1 MMKMKQ
7 SVLLCFAASFLLA
20 ACVSSPK
27 TVKSEEAIDS
37 TIVVVPQKRINVY
50 DVEALVGDSCNNPQL
65 WLGHLENDLMK
76 FWNNKN
82 TTEGK
87 SIFYSTFRSN
97 TGEVIPADKAQW
109 PGEYKEAMKD
119 TSLRGLVE
127 DATKYNYIRAHSRQT
142 YAYGIAYNMTGN
154 TAYLDKCR
162 QGALAIIQAMDKN
175 NGLYNKQ
182 EIQSGVWLDPADERN
197 SQDLA
202 YGITGLGFYYYL
214 THDEAVLKPL
224 LAARKYIFDTYF
236 DEGKDFLTW
245 YPKSI
250 TEGNDKVEIVSQ
262 LDQLYAYMLW
272 VTPSLPEPYQIEWKA
287 DLKKLANV
295 MINHFYSERYGTFW
309 GSATNDRSKE
319 LGTDHTDFG
328 HSVKAMWVI
337 YQIGKITDDITYV
350 NFARE
355 KIKVI
360 LNRAYIKEDGSW
372 ARRYDKEGK
381 LDKDKEWWGLAELD
395 QAAAILSLNDPSYL
409 RFTNTTYKYWFDYMV
424 DTKDGEIWHM
434 VSGETNEPVKSHPK
448 IHAWK
453 TSLHSFE
460 HCFLG
465 YMISSYHRDQPFKLY
480 YAFTDKDQLSH
491 KNVSPYFLRAN
502 MKEIKKGDPIIFTPE
517 DKGRKVVEITFDYLH

>member
-1 MMKMKQ
+1 MKQ
-7 SVLLCFAASFLLA
+7 NVFLLLA
-20 ACVSSPK
+20 FTASLVACNPSPK
-27 TVKSEEAIDS
+27 QVS
-37 TIVVVPQKRINVY
+37 TTEIVEITNTLPQKKTDVYNV
-50 DVEALVGDSCNNPQL
+50 DSLVKDDCNNPEL
-65 WLGHLENDLMK
+65 WMGHLKNDLMK
-76 FWNNKN
+76 FWDGKDIP
-82 TTEGK
+82 EGK
-87 SIFYSTFRSN
+87 SVFFSTFRGN
-97 TGEVIPADKAQW
+97 DGQVIPEDSTQW
-109 PGEYKEAMKD
+109 PEEYKEAMKD
-119 TSLRGLVE
+119 EDLVGLVE
-127 DATKYNYIRAHSRQT
+127 EATKYNYIRAHSRQT
-142 YAYGIAYNMTGN
+142 FAYGIAYNMTGD
-154 TAYLDKCR
+154 TSYLQKCR
-162 QGALAIIQAMDKN
+162 LGAMAILQAMDEN

-182 EIQSGVWLDPADERN
+182 DIKSGEWMDPADERN

-202 YGITGLGFYYYL
+202 YGITGLGYYYYL

-245 YPKSI
+245 LPKSI
-250 TEGNDKVEIVSQ
+250 TEGNGKVEIVSQ

-272 VTPSLPEPYQIEWKA
+272 VTPSLPEPYQTEWKA

-309 GSATNDRSKE
+309 GSATNDFSKE

-337 YQIGKITDDITYV
+337 YEIGKITDDITYV

-360 LNRAYIKEDGSW
+360 LNRAYIKEDGAW
-372 ARRYDKEGK
+372 ARRYDIDGT

-409 RFTNTTYKYWFDYMV
+409 RFTNNTYKYWFKYMV
-424 DTKDGEIWHM
+424 DKQNGEIWHM
-434 VSGETNEPVKSHPK
+434 VNPETNQPILKYPK
-448 IHAWK
+448 VHAWK

-465 YMISSYHRDQPFKLY
+465 YVISSYHRNQPVTLY
-480 YAFTDKDQLSH
+480 YAFTDKESISS
-491 KNVSPYFLRAN
+491 KNVNPYFLRGHI
-502 MKEIKKGDPIIFTPE
+502 KEQKKGEAISLNKN
-517 DKGRKVVEITFDYLH
+517 DKGRNVVEITFDYIH

>member
-1 MMKMKQ
+1 LGAM
-7 SVLLCFAASFLLA
+7 
-20 ACVSSPK
+20 
-27 TVKSEEAIDS
+27 AI
-37 TIVVVPQKRINVY
+37 
-50 DVEALVGDSCNNPQL
+50 L
-65 WLGHLENDLMK
+65 
-76 FWNNKN
+76 
-82 TTEGK
+82 
-87 SIFYSTFRSN
+87 
-97 TGEVIPADKAQW
+97 
-109 PGEYKEAMKD
+109 
-119 TSLRGLVE
+119 
-127 DATKYNYIRAHSRQT
+127 
-142 YAYGIAYNMTGN
+142 
-154 TAYLDKCR
+154 
-162 QGALAIIQAMDKN
+162 QAMDEN

-182 EIQSGVWLDPADERN
+182 DIKSGEWMDPADERN

-202 YGITGLGFYYYL
+202 YGITGLGYYYYL

-245 YPKSI
+245 LPKSI
-250 TEGNDKVEIVSQ
+250 TEGNGKVEIVSQ

-272 VTPSLPEPYQIEWKA
+272 VTPSLPEPYQTEWKA

-309 GSATNDRSKE
+309 GSATNDFSKE

-337 YQIGKITDDITYV
+337 YEIGKITDDITYV

-360 LNRAYIKEDGSW
+360 LNRAYIKEDGAW
-372 ARRYDKEGK
+372 ARRYDIDGT

-409 RFTNTTYKYWFDYMV
+409 RFTNNTYKYWFKYMV
-424 DTKDGEIWHM
+424 DKQNGEIWHM
-434 VSGETNEPVKSHPK
+434 VDPETNQPILKYPK
-448 IHAWK
+448 VHAWK

-465 YMISSYHRDQPFKLY
+465 YVISSYHRNQPVTLY
-480 YAFTDKDQLSH
+480 YAFTDKESISS
-491 KNVSPYFLRAN
+491 KNVNPYFLRGHI
-502 MKEIKKGDPIIFTPE
+502 KEQKKGEAISLNKN
-517 DKGRKVVEITFDYLH
+517 DKGRNVVEITFDYIH